1 MSKTRKAF
9 FLLTLNSVFFFF
21 FRKMLILWHRVEVCN
36 LTKEFVSQGKI
47 YFNNEFHFYF
57 QGEVRPKND
66 Y

>member
-1 MSKTRKAF
+1 
-9 FLLTLNSVFFFF
+9 
-21 FRKMLILWHRVEVCN
+21 MLILWHRVEVCN